1 MKTNNILKILFLS
14 VAIIATYF
22 LFKISIN
29 FKSVSTSP
37 IEGDIS
43 FKDWLGIVALFLS
56 AIIAV
61 VIGQWLQNIKS
72 KNDRLYNNK
81 FNILAVLLGLRHA
94 RSSEE
99 QFVVTI
105 NQVPIVF
112 HKNKK
117 VLYHLNDFIESHRN
131 SIEPMEKV
139 LENLDSSLNKMIIEM
154 ARDLGYKN
162 VNLRVLKDC
171 FYPDSSLYHYNS
183 KAMTDRFYCEDNQKR
198 YEKLLKLKGILTNDQ
213 QDLQ

>member
-1 MKTNNILKILFLS
+1 MKLNNIIKVLFLI

-22 LFKISIN
+22 LFKISNSFKTIN
-29 FKSVSTSP
+29 VTP
-37 IEGDIS
+37 IEDNIS
-43 FKDWLGIVALFLS
+43 FKDWLGILALFLS
-56 AIIAV
+56 ALVAV

-72 KNDRLYNNK
+72 TNDRLYNNK

-94 RSSEE
+94 RSLEE
-99 QFVVTI
+99 QFVITI

-117 VLYHLNDFIESHRN
+117 VLYHLNGFIESHKN

-139 LENLDSSLNKMIIEM
+139 LEDLDSSLNKMIIEM
-154 ARDLGYKN
+154 AKDLGYKN

-198 YEKLLKLKGILTNDQ
+198 YYELLNLKGILPNDR
-213 QDLQ
+213 QDPQ